1 MECLVRALGRFGPLA
16 EPERAA
22 VVEMGLTAKQVE
34 ADQDVA
40 REGQRASHCLLLV
53 EGWACRYK
61 TLEDGRR
68 QITAFHVPGDLCDPA
83 CLHLERLDQ
92 GTCTLTPARVAQV
105 PHAVLLGWMAD
116 HPRLRDAV
124 LRAML
129 ADAAVSRE
137 WIVNVGRRTAYQRTA
152 HLLCELVSRLRAAG
166 SAQDPVH
173 ELPLTRA
180 ELADALGL
188 TPVHVGRMLQD
199 LRAQGLVEF
208 DAGALTVR
216 DWRGLKRAGG
226 FDPGYL
232 YLSGAA

>member
-1 MECLVRALGRFGPLA
+1 MECLIRALERFGSLA
-16 EPERAA
+16 EAERS
-22 VVEMGLTAKQVE
+22 VVLALELVAKQVE
-34 ADQDVA
+34 ADQDLA
-40 REGQRASHCLLLV
+40 REGKHPAQCLLLL

-83 CLHLERLDQ
+83 CLHLDRLDQ
-92 GTCTLTPARVAQV
+92 STCTLTPARVAPV
-105 PHAVLLGWMAD
+105 PHAALLGWMGGQ
-116 HPRLRDAV
+116 PRLRDAL

-137 WIVNVGRRTAYQRTA
+137 WVVNVGRRTAYQRTA
-152 HLLCELVSRLRAAG
+152 HLLCELVSRLRAVGLAD
-166 SAQDPVH
+166 DPAY

-199 LRAQGLVEF
+199 LRGQGLAEF
-208 DAGALTVR
+208 DAGILTVR

-232 YLSGAA
+232 YLPGTA

>member
-1 MECLVRALGRFGPLA
+1 MECLIRALERFGSLA
-16 EPERAA
+16 EAERS
-22 VVEMGLTAKQVE
+22 VVQGVEPAAKQVE
-34 ADQDVA
+34 ADQDLA
-40 REGQRASHCLLLV
+40 REGKHTVHCLLLL

-68 QITAFHVPGDLCDPA
+68 QITAFHIPGDLCDPA
-83 CLHLERLDQ
+83 CLHLDPLDQ
-92 GTCTLTPARVAQV
+92 STCTLTPARVVLV
-105 PHAVLLGWMAD
+105 PHAALLGWMGS

-137 WIVNVGRRTAYQRTA
+137 WVVNVGRRTAYQRTA

-166 SAQDPVH
+166 LADDPAY

-188 TPVHVGRMLQD
+188 TPVHVGRMLQE
-199 LRAQGLVEF
+199 LRGQSLAEF
-208 DAGALTVR
+208 EAGVLTVR

-232 YLSGAA
+232 YLPGAA